1 MQKKIELNQLNQY
14 AETTLFV
21 FFNLITPNLI
31 FQLWIYA
38 ARTRTRTRAM
48 NMTLLTRTKLGRS
61 WENKTITLICFCLCV
76 LTLASN
82 NINKYLCVCFWP
94 IKHNLVHYIIKIV
107 AVKCIIRDDSWCK
120 NLKTNSN
127 SKSNYTFLRCQDMH
141 CLHIA

>member
-1 MQKKIELNQLNQY
+1 MQKTKELNQLNQNT
-14 AETTLFV
+14 ETTII
-21 FFNLITPNLI
+21 FFYSDISELI

-38 ARTRTRTRAM
+38 AWTRTRAM
-48 NMTLLTRTKLGRS
+48 DMTQLTRTIMGRS

-120 NLKTNSN
+120 NLMTNSN